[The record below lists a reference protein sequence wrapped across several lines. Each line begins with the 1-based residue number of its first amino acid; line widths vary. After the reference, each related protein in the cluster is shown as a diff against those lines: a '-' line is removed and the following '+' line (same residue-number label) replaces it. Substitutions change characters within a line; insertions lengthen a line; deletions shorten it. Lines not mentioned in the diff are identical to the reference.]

1 MDGIFFSLIIVAV
14 GIILVILG
22 VLFEEWH
29 TAKRSGKKIYN
40 LKALREDLRRIE
52 EKEQHI
58 AEAAARRADRTRTR
72 EDTINIRELVDDLDR
87 DARTSAT
94 PDDVPTIH
102 VRHQ

>member
-22 VLFEEWH
+22 VLFEEWN

-58 AEAAARRADRTRTR
+58 AEAAARRADRTRNR

-87 DARTSAT
+87 DARTSAM
-94 PDDVPTIH
+94 PEDVPTIH

>member
-1 MDGIFFSLIIVAV
+1 MDGLVFSLILVAA

-29 TAKRSGKKIYN
+29 TAKRSGKKINN

-52 EKEQHI
+52 EKEQN
-58 AEAAARRADRTRTR
+58 AAQKAARRADRARTR

-87 DARTSAT
+87 NARTSAM
-94 PDDVPTIH
+94 PEDVPTIH

>member
-22 VLFEEWH
+22 VLFEEWN

-52 EKEQHI
+52 EKEQN
-58 AEAAARRADRTRTR
+58 AA
-72 EDTINIRELVDDLDR
+72 I
-87 DARTSAT
+87 SASESGKRFNSL
-94 PDDVPTIH
+94 PG
-102 VRHQ
+102 